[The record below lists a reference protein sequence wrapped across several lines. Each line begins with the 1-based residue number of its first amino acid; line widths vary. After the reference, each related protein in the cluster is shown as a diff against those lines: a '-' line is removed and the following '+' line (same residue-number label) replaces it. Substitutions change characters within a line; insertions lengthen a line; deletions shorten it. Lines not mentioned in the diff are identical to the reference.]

1 MRATGM
7 TIAKRD
13 YRSSW
18 RHSAY
23 MEWHRHSDYEITA
36 VYLWSI
42 VGVILATFLAWLAFG
57 A

>member
-1 MRATGM
+1 M

-36 VYLWSI
+36 VCLWSI